1 MIDERLS
8 RHLQNENADLKSEN
22 SRLKMQTEA
31 QDTKIQER
39 DDRILGLLDQ
49 IANNMVRKEDVDRI
63 VKEAVD
69 DVNAKWQKR
78 FDDFQDE
85 TEAKYKKQMEAMAA
99 EYEAKIVEIQNQ
111 NNVGKDDDKN
121 QNPGKS
127 TKNAKTKGNTVICN
141 SMEEA
146 MQRIQEEMNKAAV
159 MQDMAFGGGNEKL
172 SSEQKPAVNPE
183 EENADDDSKVQS
195 PVNPRGD
202 YGERNYDPKP
212 RPEEYS
218 NYIKVDKEDEI
229 TVDCYPEG
237 CDKESK
243 TYGKRTNVI
252 WELSLPKLKKMIVN
266 LYRCKVN
273 GKKVWAKMPNK
284 DSLLK
289 GTHVGTMY
297 VVNMI
302 LNKALN
308 GMAELRTK
316 KSIEYVTGADV
327 PKQTNNTLVNKVLTK
342 VRKLFEETYRK
353 HILTD
358 PYLAVDE
365 TVGDVFVDDNGQVHL
380 RTRYFWGFRTSVT
393 NLVYFIYDKGSRSRE
408 VIVKFLKEFFGT
420 IQTDGASMYKIFE
433 KDPTLHVTRLS
444 CLVHI
449 RRYFLKSM
457 KFEDKTGVAYKFLER
472 IRLIYEFEKS
482 YKKLSSEERK
492 ARRDNEILPILT
504 DIYQDLDY
512 YAHKAADKCGELLL
526 KAINYALAEWKGL
539 IKYTEDGCYRVDNN
553 YAEQCMRDLACGR
566 KNFLFCGSDNAA
578 MNLAFAYS
586 LTESCKLN
594 NINPYDYW
602 KDLIDFIG
610 CEGID
615 LNSFVHNQWH
625 KHAKAA

>member
-1 MIDERLS
+1 MNDERLS

-31 QDTKIQER
+31 QENKIQEKDSEVLR
-39 DDRILGLLDQ
+39 LLNQ
-49 IANNMVRKEDVDRI
+49 IATDMIRKSDVDRL
-63 VKEAVD
+63 VEEAV
-69 DVNAKWQKR
+69 AKATAALKADYEER
-78 FDDFQDE
+78 M
-85 TEAKYKKQMEAMAA
+85 KAMAA
-99 EYEAKIVEIQNQ
+99 EYEAKIAELQNQ
-111 NNVGKDDDKN
+111 KDGKGDDND
-121 QNPGKS
+121 QTPGKS
-127 TKNAKTKGNTVICN
+127 TKNSRKKGGTVICN

-159 MQDMAFGGGNEKL
+159 MQDQAFGGGSEKL

-195 PVNPRGD
+195 SANPRGD
-202 YGERNYDPKP
+202 YGERNNESKP

-237 CDKESK
+237 CDENSK
-243 TYGKRTNVI
+243 KYGKRTNVI
-252 WELSLPKLKKMIVN
+252 WELSLPKLKKMLVN

-273 GKKVWAKMPNK
+273 GKKVWAKMPNR

-289 GTHVGTMY
+289 GTHLGTMY
-297 VVNMI
+297 VVNLI
-302 LNKALN
+302 LNKYLN
-308 GMAELRTK
+308 GMAENRTK
-316 KSIEYVTGADV
+316 KSLEYVTGADV
-327 PKQTNNTLVNKVLTK
+327 PKQTNNTLVNNLLTK
-342 VRKLFEETYRK
+342 IRNLFEETYRK
-353 HILTD
+353 HILID
-358 PYLAVDE
+358 SYLAVDE
-365 TVGDVFVDDNGQVHL
+365 TVGDVFVDDNGEIHL

-408 VIVKFLKEFFGT
+408 VIVNFLKEFIGT

-433 KDPTLHVTRLS
+433 KDPTLNVTRLS

-457 KFEDKTGVAYKFLER
+457 KFEDKTGVAYRFLER

-482 YKKLSSEERK
+482 YKNLSDEERQEQR
-492 ARRDNEILPILT
+492 ALDVIPILN
-504 DIYQDLDY
+504 DMYQDLLY
-512 YAHKAADKCGELLL
+512 YANTATAKCGELLM
-526 KAINYALAEWKGL
+526 KAINYAKAEWKGL
-539 IKYTEDGCYRVDNN
+539 IRYTEDGRYRVDNN
-553 YAEQCMRDLACGR
+553 AAESIMRDLACGR

-578 MNLAFAYS
+578 KNLAFAYS

-594 NINPYDYW
+594 NINPYYYW
-602 KDLIDFIG
+602 SDLIDFIG

-615 LNSFVHNQWH
+615 LNSFVHSQWH
-625 KHAKAA
+625 KHTKAA

>member
-1 MIDERLS
+1 MNDERLS
-8 RHLQNENADLKSEN
+8 RHLQQENADLKSEN
-22 SRLKMQTEA
+22 SRLKMQTDA
-31 QDTKIQER
+31 QENKIQEKDNEVLR
-39 DDRILGLLDQ
+39 LLNQ
-49 IANNMVRKEDVDRI
+49 IATDMIRKSDVDRLI
-63 VKEAVD
+63 EEAVSKATAALKAD
-69 DVNAKWQKR
+69 YEERMKS
-78 FDDFQDE
+78 
-85 TEAKYKKQMEAMAA
+85 MAA
-99 EYEAKIVEIQNQ
+99 EYEAKIAELQNQ
-111 NNVGKDDDKN
+111 KTKGKDDEDR
-121 QNPGKS
+121 NPGKS
-127 TKNAKTKGNTVICN
+127 TKNSKKKGGTVICN
-141 SMEEA
+141 TMEEA

-159 MQDMAFGGGNEKL
+159 MQDQAFGGGSEKL
-172 SSEQKPAVNPE
+172 SAEQKPAVDPG

-195 PVNPRGD
+195 PINPRGD
-202 YGERNYDPKP
+202 YGERDSERKS
-212 RPEEYS
+212 RPDEYS

-229 TVDCYPEG
+229 VVDCYPEG
-237 CDKESK
+237 CNKDSK
-243 TYGKRTNVI
+243 TCGKRTNVI

-266 LYRCKVN
+266 LHRCKVN

-297 VVNMI
+297 AVNLI
-302 LNKALN
+302 LNKYLI
-308 GMAELRTK
+308 GTAENRTR
-316 KSIEYVTGADV
+316 KSIEYVTGADI
-327 PKQTNNTLVNKVLTK
+327 PKQTNNSMVNKLLAK
-342 VRKLFEETYRK
+342 IRNIFEETYRR
-353 HILTD
+353 HILID
-358 PYLAVDE
+358 PYLATDE
-365 TVGDVFVDDNGQVHL
+365 TVGDVFVDDNGEVHL

-472 IRLIYEFEKS
+472 IRLVYEYEKS
-482 YKKLSSEERK
+482 YKKLSDKERK
-492 ARRDNEILPILT
+492 EHRDLDIIPILT
-504 DIYQDLDY
+504 DMYQDLLY
-512 YAHKAADKCGELLL
+512 YANNTAVKCGELLM

-539 IKYTEDGCYRVDNN
+539 IRYTEDGRYRVDNN
-553 YAEQCMRDLACGR
+553 YAEACMRDLACGR

-578 MNLAFAYS
+578 KNLAFAYS

-602 KDLIDFIG
+602 ADLINFVG

-615 LNSFVHNQWH
+615 LNSFVHSQWH
-625 KHAKAA
+625 KHTKAA